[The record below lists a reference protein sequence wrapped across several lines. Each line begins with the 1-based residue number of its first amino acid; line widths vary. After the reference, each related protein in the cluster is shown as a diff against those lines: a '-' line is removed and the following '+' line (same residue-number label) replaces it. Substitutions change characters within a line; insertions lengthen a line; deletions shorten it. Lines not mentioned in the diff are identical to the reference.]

1 MSFLSQFPTSFINFE
16 KELKELEKQFEEF
29 RKQIE
34 QQIEQLRLQFK
45 SWWYSLPP
53 ETRMVLTTVLS
64 GTVSGVAG
72 TLFMILFQKLIE

>member
-1 MSFLSQFPTSFINFE
+1 MSFLPQFPALSINFE
-16 KELKELEKQFEEF
+16 KELKKLEKQLEEF
-29 RKQIE
+29 RKQTE
-34 QQIEQLRLQFK
+34 QQFEQLRLQFK

-53 ETRMVLTTVLS
+53 ETRMILTTVLS